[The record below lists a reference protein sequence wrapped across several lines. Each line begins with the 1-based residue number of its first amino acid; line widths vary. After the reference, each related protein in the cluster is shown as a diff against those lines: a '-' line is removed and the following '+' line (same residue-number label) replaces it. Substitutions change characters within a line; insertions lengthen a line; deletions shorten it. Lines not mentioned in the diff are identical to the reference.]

1 MTGTINKVLLVEDN
15 PGDALLLREALADLA
30 GSLSFDLVHVG
41 RLEAALQRIG
51 QETFDAILLDLSLP
65 DAQGVDTVVRMQEA
79 APRLPIVVLTGLDND
94 AAALEAMRAGAQ
106 DYLVKGQIDGRLLV
120 RAVSYAIERKRTQEE
135 IEQHLSRIIALKD
148 INGALTATLELPAVL
163 KILLEKVGS
172 LMPELCATVKLWD
185 QERSNL
191 DPVAC
196 RNLDENEWKAVA
208 ADREFEREFIDKVF
222 LSKTS
227 LVVNDV
233 QNDNRVRDHDFYRR
247 HDLNAYLGI
256 PLLVDD
262 QVLGVLSFYAKEERE
277 FTGEKTE
284 FLSAL
289 ASQASVA
296 IGNSIV
302 HGQVKQLASHLERS
316 NRVKEE
322 FLGVISHELRTPLNV
337 VKGYIELF
345 QNRFFGE
352 LTGEQERAFEKIAV
366 QTKNQLAMINSILH
380 AITIESDVAAVH
392 NDEVSLRDFLDGLQ
406 ETYLPSPDRKL
417 TFEWRYRPELPVVK
431 TDKTKLRYIFYNLIN
446 NAVKF
451 TPEGQVS
458 VSAAVLDSS
467 RVAPNIRAS
476 EEGRI
481 WLQFEVSDTGIGI
494 SHEFLPLIFEKFSQ
508 VDSSTTRVHGGIGLG
523 LHIVK
528 RCIEL
533 LQGTIHVESEPGKG
547 STFFVRI
554 PCEIWHDTECRET
567 ASGATTIEF

>member
-120 RAVSYAIERKRTQEE
+120 RAVSYAVERKRTQEE

-467 RVAPNIRAS
+467 RVTSNDRAS
-476 EEGRI
+476 EEERI

-567 ASGATTIEF
+567 ASAATTITF